1 MSPPPPP
8 VDMNLDSLATT
19 TTPTKSLA
27 PMRSDLLESADARTG
42 ADNPEEAQY
51 LALVRNVMGGAP
63 RLDRTQTGT
72 LSVFAPRPLVF
83 NLENGVF
90 PLFTTKRVPL
100 RAVFEELM
108 WFLRGCTDSSVLAKK
123 HIHIWDANGSREA
136 LDRAGL
142 VNNAVGDLGPVYGF
156 QWRHFGAEY
165 RGPHADYSGQG
176 VDQVRDVIDKI
187 KNDPMN
193 RRILISAWNPAE
205 LKNVA
210 LPPCHLLCQFYVSTP
225 TDEQPVPKLSCQLYQ
240 RSADLGLGVPFNVSS
255 YALLTI
261 LIAYVTGLHPGT
273 LTVVLGDAHVYRD
286 HIAGLT
292 TQLARTPRAFPSLH
306 VCRHGDDSCC
316 DRQSAAAMDEEAAVR
331 EEIRRQTA
339 AEEAR
344 ERRRAWSVDA
354 ALDAL
359 LRMEFDC
366 IRLNGY
372 EPYPKIP
379 MQMSV

>member
-193 RRILISAWNPAE
+193 RRILISAWNPA
-205 LKNVA
+205 
-210 LPPCHLLCQFYVSTP
+210 
-225 TDEQPVPKLSCQLYQ
+225 
-240 RSADLGLGVPFNVSS
+240 DLGLGVPFNVSS

-292 TQLARTPRAFPSLH
+292 TQLARTRRAFPSLP